1 MNEYQ
6 KVKKHLL
13 KNIDNFSVSDLQTL
27 IELNYEKIDDPK
39 DRVRVLIFNMSCKE
53 LLKRINDNCPIATAK
68 RIHFEN
74 KKI

>member
-27 IELNYEKIDDPK
+27 IELNYEKIDGPK

-53 LLKRINDNCPIATAK
+53 LLKRINDNCSIATAK